1 VNLEQKIS
9 NFSLYNETTEESE
22 SELATERD
30 YVLYLLAAMIILT
43 TVFNLGR
50 TFGFYTVMRRAS
62 INIHKHMITNVMNA
76 TMQFFDSNFIGN
88 ILNRFSKDLT
98 VIDEHLPFI
107 FHQVFR
113 VTLVLILLTMWFT
126 TPIPDLLGDNRRDGL
141 DRNRQHVLPS
151 TDVLVSG
158 GVANPESL
166 LSQNCAQFEEAGCHE

>member
-1 VNLEQKIS
+1 MVVLSNGWGKKSNSDSRVNLEQKIS

-113 VTLVLILLTMWFT
+113 VNRGTDFF
-126 TPIPDLLGDNRRDGL
+126 DNVVHHSDSR
-141 DRNRQHVLPS
+141 PS
-151 TDVLVSG
+151 W
-158 GVANPESL
+158 
-166 LSQNCAQFEEAGCHE
+166 